1 MRKEILSAFRG
12 QAATHATILDELFLE
27 KRKLFL
33 LLLFSLSG
41 LVASVGFCL
50 WPGQVSDRQVVPLLF
65 SGVPVP
71 ESGFFTCFST
81 ILLNSFLFLTAAF
94 LLGLTAFGSY
104 MVPVLLLFKGVFMG
118 VAVSSA
124 LWVDGLS
131 GLGKYAILYTPSA
144 TAALFLLL
152 LFGKQSMDF
161 SKQLRKNGLSSDR
174 GGISFRCYGAE
185 YIGALCVSVLI
196 SFFGAVSA
204 ALCAVFFVS

>member
-1 MRKEILSAFRG
+1 MRKEILSAFRS
-12 QAATHATILDELFLE
+12 QAAAHAAVWDELILE

-33 LLLFSLSG
+33 LFLFSLSG
-41 LVASVGFCL
+41 LVSSVGFCL
-50 WPGQVSDRQVVPLLF
+50 WSSQVSDRQVVPLLF

-71 ESGFFTCFST
+71 ASGFFTCFST

-94 LLGLTAFGSY
+94 LLGLTAFGAFT
-104 MVPVLLLFKGVFMG
+104 VPVLLLLKGVFVG

-144 TAALFLLL
+144 AATLLLLL

-161 SKQLRKNGLSSDR
+161 SKQLRKNGLSSGR
-174 GGISFRCYGAE
+174 EGISFRCYGAE

-196 SFFGAVSA
+196 SLFGAA
-204 ALCAVFFVS
+204 LTALCAVFFVS